1 MSPCCWCAR
10 PIRGPDRLTDID
22 SRRDGKSSR
31 CRHSIAG
38 HVATAQRCG
47 QQAESQPQ
55 VCSMNTFPSQR
66 DCCFVSTS
74 ALFGLDTNAL
84 PLQRKLKLSAR
95 NPCRPCPRHPL
106 KRRYVA
112 PWRLGQPP
120 RQRQLH
126 TPSEARLSVRVALR
140 NLPPIRTSKRL
151 STSEQSTSGRD
162 RTRRD
167 DNNICH
173 LNALTRIATISASYM
188 SRCISRKALPPT
200 CWIARADSCTGSTW
214 LVGEFNGAFAH
225 YSPMCTIG
233 SRAARRQR
241 WQHPDSH

>member
-1 MSPCCWCAR
+1 MVSPCCWCAR

-120 RQRQLH
+120 PATPAAHAQR
-126 TPSEARLSVRVALR
+126 SAIV
-140 NLPPIRTSKRL
+140 
-151 STSEQSTSGRD
+151 G
-162 RTRRD
+162 TR
-167 DNNICH
+167 
-173 LNALTRIATISASYM
+173 
-188 SRCISRKALPPT
+188 SRCETCLPFALAKDCRQASSRLQAATEPDETTTTSVISMRSP
-200 CWIARADSCTGSTW
+200 GSLQYQPAT
-214 LVGEFNGAFAH
+214 
-225 YSPMCTIG
+225 
-233 SRAARRQR
+233 
-241 WQHPDSH
+241 

>member
-1 MSPCCWCAR
+1 MDRTRIVRRWRRNMDVADDAEYVEMLATLASSTTRCGDRAGSTLIAMVSPCCWCAR

-120 RQRQLH
+120 PATPAAHAQR
-126 TPSEARLSVRVALR
+126 
-140 NLPPIRTSKRL
+140 
-151 STSEQSTSGRD
+151 
-162 RTRRD
+162 
-167 DNNICH
+167 
-173 LNALTRIATISASYM
+173 SA
-188 SRCISRKALPPT
+188 IVG
-200 CWIARADSCTGSTW
+200 TG
-214 LVGEFNGAFAH
+214 
-225 YSPMCTIG
+225 
-233 SRAARRQR
+233 RAAK
-241 WQHPDSH
+241 PASHSH

>member
-140 NLPPIRTSKRL
+140 NLPPIRTSKDCRQASSRL
-151 STSEQSTSGRD
+151 QAATEPDETTTTSVISMRSPGSLQYQP
-162 RTRRD
+162 
-167 DNNICH
+167 
-173 LNALTRIATISASYM
+173 AT
-188 SRCISRKALPPT
+188 
-200 CWIARADSCTGSTW
+200 
-214 LVGEFNGAFAH
+214 
-225 YSPMCTIG
+225 
-233 SRAARRQR
+233 
-241 WQHPDSH
+241 